1 MDTCYYVLLI
11 LPLSVKFAVVLV
23 TLHLLFLS
31 ISCVSCIT
39 TLVGSTTKAF
49 IHACHKHSDDHSMH
63 TFFSNFRIRMKV
75 VLLKRHVNTLPTLTV
90 FLFGMTEYWTKNKKY
105 LLTCTIVQTWKKS
118 LKISNCKREQK
129 FDKGNLKKE
138 KLRKIFRSRI
148 LKNNPEISRIL

>member
-39 TLVGSTTKAF
+39 SLVGSTTKAF

-105 LLTCTIVQTWKKS
+105 LLTCTIVLTK
-118 LKISNCKREQK
+118 NCKTK
-129 FDKGNLKKE
+129 MYKYS
-138 KLRKIFRSRI
+138 IFHI
-148 LKNNPEISRIL
+148 LIVSLLFRRTHKNFSHFLFCCVWT